1 MEKIYPPLAIL
12 KEITRVMP
20 KVWQIIDVS
29 RPIGVQ
35 NSGCPDRCF
44 APIETATAA
53 SIFCQESAAGKKGAD
68 IDIPQPR
75 LTLALAQWRKDKE
88 VFVID
93 PDLAAVLY
101 AQDDMDIPAAAFDY
115 LPYSCFYVESPGLD
129 VYLTGI
135 HGFFF
140 YLGWDTKEQKVLLS
154 FVFLGESGGCYPF
167 DLPLD
172 GESLDVCFDAAVK
185 KRAQSGNAHL
195 ATVARQEQKQRDAVI
210 SLLRCA
216 LQVVLY
222 LCASNAE
229 IVPDPEQKT
238 VTKHSRTVKDRYAE
252 IRKWDVGMRVGA
264 SLREQSRRAADEDAP
279 ARTGSHQQKRPHM
292 RRGHWHHFWTGSK
305 SEPDKRKL
313 VLKWLSPIFV
323 GAVDAET
330 PVVMHKVK
338 EV

>member
-1 MEKIYPPLAIL
+1 MLRSHRDSHSSKHFLP
-12 KEITRVMP
+12 
-20 KVWQIIDVS
+20 
-29 RPIGVQ
+29 
-35 NSGCPDRCF
+35 
-44 APIETATAA
+44 
-53 SIFCQESAAGKKGAD
+53 GKRRQKKCAD

-88 VFVID
+88 VFVVD
-93 PDLAAVLY
+93 PDLAAVFY

-195 ATVARQEQKQRDAVI
+195 VTVARQEQKQRDAVI

-323 GAVDAET
+323 GAGDAET

>member
-1 MEKIYPPLAIL
+1 M
-12 KEITRVMP
+12 V
-20 KVWQIIDVS
+20 
-29 RPIGVQ
+29 
-35 NSGCPDRCF
+35 
-44 APIETATAA
+44 
-53 SIFCQESAAGKKGAD
+53 
-68 IDIPQPR
+68 
-75 LTLALAQWRKDKE
+75 
-88 VFVID
+88 D
-93 PDLAAVLY
+93 PDFAAVLY

-238 VTKHSRTVKDRYAE
+238 VTKAHRSVSNPGAPPMRMPRPALAATSRGGRTCA
-252 IRKWDVGMRVGA
+252 VGTGTTSGQAR
-264 SLREQSRRAADEDAP
+264 SLNR
-279 ARTGSHQQKRPHM
+279 
-292 RRGHWHHFWTGSK
+292 
-305 SEPDKRKL
+305 
-313 VLKWLSPIFV
+313 I
-323 GAVDAET
+323 
-330 PVVMHKVK
+330 K
-338 EV
+338 ESWY